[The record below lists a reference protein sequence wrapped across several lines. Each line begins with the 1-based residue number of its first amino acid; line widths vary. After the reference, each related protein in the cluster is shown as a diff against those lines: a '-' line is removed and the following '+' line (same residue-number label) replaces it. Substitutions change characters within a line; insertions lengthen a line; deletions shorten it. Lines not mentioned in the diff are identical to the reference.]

1 MVESQAEM
9 PTSPSEVHSWEP
21 PARARPRRSYS
32 YADLRHIEQ
41 TAMQPRTLAT
51 VERDFARAMVAL
63 RLVQADGNGNLLV
76 PEVVEWRAVQAGVEA
91 NIPAYYLDERAVE
104 TLAEQLEP
112 LSRLGRNRRD
122 MEHHYEETRNEL
134 RNVANQLQET
144 RDRNDDLREQLS
156 FLRRTVRWLE
166 QELRDAHR
174 ERRGIPPRPEPAPSA
189 FAG

>member
-1 MVESQAEM
+1 
-9 PTSPSEVHSWEP
+9 
-21 PARARPRRSYS
+21 
-32 YADLRHIEQ
+32 
-41 TAMQPRTLAT
+41 MQPRTLAT

-112 LSRLGRNRRD
+112 LSFHGRNRRD
-122 MEHHYEETRNEL
+122 MERHYEETRNEL

-144 RDRNDDLREQLS
+144 RDRNDDLREQNR
-156 FLRRTVRWLE
+156 FLQRTVRWLE

-174 ERRGIPPRPEPAPSA
+174 ERRGGAPRPEPTPSA